1 MVKLDVCSGHHASGK
16 GKCIIYKI
24 QMKSFMVYCTLETE
38 EPFMVEAETLQEAQ
52 QEALKELGWHLIESE
67 DDEEDSISI

>member
-1 MVKLDVCSGHHASGK
+1 MVKLVLCSGHHASGQ
-16 GKCIIYKI
+16 GKRIIYKK
-24 QMKSFMVYCTLETE
+24 MKSFMVYCTLETE

-67 DDEEDSISI
+67 DDEEDSI